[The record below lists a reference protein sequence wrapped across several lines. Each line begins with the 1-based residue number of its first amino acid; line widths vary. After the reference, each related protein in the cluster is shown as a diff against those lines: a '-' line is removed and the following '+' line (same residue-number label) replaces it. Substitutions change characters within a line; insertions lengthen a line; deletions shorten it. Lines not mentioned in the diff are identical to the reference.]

1 MPQTKVPKQKVLE
14 MLQEIAEKIK
24 AGKSNLMRIAD
35 LFVQFMIENPKSET
49 AKSFIDWFQNEAQD
63 WLDENTSLSTFFEV
77 PAKKG
82 KMLSFIND
90 WVTEK
95 DIPKFMDWLSKKDEN
110 LYWFLNSSR
119 YKDSDWYNG

>member
-24 AGKSNLMRIAD
+24 AGKSNWMRIAD